1 MKRRPSAPTGA
12 PTRWLS
18 SGGLSIA
25 IIAVIVVSSVAVLAF
40 TQDDGAPS
48 AEQATRDLFAA
59 VQANDVLGVLE
70 QLPPG
75 ERKEVKDGVVG
86 VVNQLQKVGLLTS
99 SELDPVAGPRV
110 EVASLLLRTTNLSKD
125 MDAVDVIGG
134 TFTVTLPGGAG
145 PLTPQAREDLERY
158 AGLHLDAGGSSFV
171 RDFSADP
178 VRVVAIRE
186 GGGWHVSLAYT
197 VAELVR
203 SATRSEFPEMGTGP
217 PSIGATTPAEVVTD
231 LFDAYADAD
240 AERLVT
246 LMYPDEA
253 RALYDY
259 APAFLPHAR
268 ELADAAGNE
277 HSYDV
282 QLNDIKTVVE
292 GEGSTR
298 TVRVTGLDLEL
309 RDDLKKAH
317 LTYDGRCLHLDHR
330 IGDDGQPYEKWDRC
344 DNDPPKSGDA
354 AMPRENPVINAAIFG
369 GGVDLPTFVVIER
382 GGRWFLSPSRTV
394 LESIAAT
401 LATVPADQIDRFTQR
416 LADSVRA
423 GAGDGLT
430 GHPIVGDL
438 PIDPENPPTDEDR
451 SVAKQQG
458 LVAACDALTTGDRAA
473 EVAEACRQRLV
484 ATGRVDK
491 SFLPDGS

>member
-1 MKRRPSAPTGA
+1 MKRRPSASTGA

-25 IIAVIVVSSVAVLAF
+25 IIAVIVISSVAVLAF

-48 AEQATRDLFAA
+48 AEQATLDLFAA

-75 ERKEVKDGVVG
+75 ERKELKDGVISVA
-86 VVNQLQKVGLLTS
+86 NELQQVGLLTS
-99 SELDPVAGPRV
+99 GELHPVAGPRV
-110 EVASLLLRTTNLSKD
+110 EVASPLLRTTNLSKD
-125 MDAVDVIGG
+125 MDAVDVVGG
-134 TFTVTLPGGAG
+134 TITVTLPAGAG
-145 PLTPQAREDLERY
+145 PLTPQARDDLERH
-158 AGLHLDAGGSSFV
+158 AGLHLDAAGSSFT

-178 VRVVAIRE
+178 LRVVAIRE

-197 VAELVR
+197 VAEMVR
-203 SATRSEFPEMGTGP
+203 SSARAEFPEMGTGP

-231 LFDAYADAD
+231 LFNGYADAD

-259 APAFLPHAR
+259 APAFLPQAKA
-268 ELADAAGNE
+268 LADAAAVG
-277 HSYDV
+277 HTYDV
-282 QLNDIKTVVE
+282 QLNDLKTVVE

-298 TVRVTGLDLEL
+298 MVRVTAFDLEL
-309 RDDLKKAH
+309 RDELKKAH

-330 IGDDGQPYEKWDRC
+330 IGDDGQPYEKWDAC

-354 AMPRENPVINAAIFG
+354 VMPRENPVINAAIFG

-382 GGRWFLSPSRTV
+382 GGRWFLSPTRTV
-394 LESIAAT
+394 LESIAST
-401 LATVPADQIDRFTQR
+401 LASLPADQLDRFAAR

-423 GAGDGLT
+423 GAGAGLT
-430 GHPIVGDL
+430 GTPIVGEL
-438 PIDPENPPTDEDR
+438 PIDPANPPTDEER
-451 SVAKQQG
+451 SVARQVA
-458 LVAACDALTTGDRAA
+458 LVAACESLTTGARAA
-473 EVAEACRQRLV
+473 EVTAACQHRLV
-484 ATGRVDK
+484 ETGRVDK
-491 SFLPDGS
+491 SFLPDAP